1 MPQNENKA
9 DPMRIL
15 HLANHHIFSDA
26 GHFYMCDRKFSS
38 GFDRLGHCVYDYSY
52 KDMLR
57 ASNFF
62 RSSKLGHRK
71 VAEQLRSIVQ
81 AFQPDVLLLGH
92 VNLPRELLDELRAA
106 RPSMQVIGW
115 FVDYVEDRR
124 IGHLRA
130 MASALDALY
139 VTTGGEPLRALGRE
153 LGVPV
158 IGYLPNPVH
167 PALETG
173 RVWELESWD
182 YDLVY
187 CGADRKAPAR
197 RQLLELLIDKLPEVR
212 MAIRGSLD
220 RPPVYGQEYLDL
232 LQRSLCGLNLSK
244 HHDLYWYSSDRIAQ
258 LTGNG
263 LCTLSQRIPGFEEL
277 YGEDEVVYF
286 DSEAELVDKIH
297 YLAEHP
303 AEAAVIGRR
312 GWQKAHNTFNVDR
325 ICRYM
330 LEGVEGTFSEDYL
343 WLSSYFRL

>member
-1 MPQNENKA
+1 
-9 DPMRIL
+9 
-15 HLANHHIFSDA
+15 
-26 GHFYMCDRKFSS
+26 
-38 GFDRLGHCVYDYSY
+38 
-52 KDMLR
+52 
-57 ASNFF
+57 
-62 RSSKLGHRK
+62 
-71 VAEQLRSIVQ
+71 
-81 AFQPDVLLLGH
+81 
-92 VNLPRELLDELRAA
+92 
-106 RPSMQVIGW
+106 
-115 FVDYVEDRR
+115 
-124 IGHLRA
+124 
-130 MASALDALY
+130 
-139 VTTGGEPLRALGRE
+139 
-153 LGVPV
+153 
-158 IGYLPNPVH
+158 
-167 PALETG
+167 
-173 RVWELESWD
+173 
-182 YDLVY
+182 
-187 CGADRKAPAR
+187 
-197 RQLLELLIDKLPEVR
+197 

-220 RPPVYGQEYLDL
+220 QPPVYGQEYLDL